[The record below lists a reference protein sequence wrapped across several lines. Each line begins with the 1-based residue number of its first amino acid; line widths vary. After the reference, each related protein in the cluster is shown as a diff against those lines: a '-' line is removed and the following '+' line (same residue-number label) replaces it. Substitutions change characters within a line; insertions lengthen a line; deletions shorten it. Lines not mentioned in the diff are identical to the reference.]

1 MEKLLGQRA
10 LDMKFECV
18 TRFFLVE
25 QTALFVVFFLNLS
38 YLLPLNNRQ
47 KIRYEL
53 YPHFPCNR
61 SLLL

>member
-1 MEKLLGQRA
+1 M
-10 LDMKFECV
+10 DMKFECV